1 MQLSELGWD
10 SLFEEAYQQYRTEG
24 LAPARVGRED
34 RGMYL
39 LLSADGELTGEVSGR
54 FRHEALSKHDY
65 PAVGDWV
72 VAVVLRPEQKA
83 TIQAVLPRKSSF
95 VRKVA
100 GERTEGQVVAA
111 NVDTTFIV
119 NGLDGGRNF
128 NLRRMERY
136 VALALES
143 ETEAVIVLNKTDVC
157 PDVESCVRQAESVA
171 SGVPIH
177 SMSALTGEGLDDL
190 HAFLSA
196 GKTAVFLGPSGVGK
210 SALIN
215 ALLGEER
222 QAVNTQRKGDLQ
234 GRHTTTR
241 RELIVLPDGGL
252 VIDTPG
258 MRELQMWGDE
268 EAVTQAFTDIEHFAE
283 QCRFRDCTH
292 QGEPGCAVQ
301 NAVNEGVLDAD
312 RFDSY
317 LRLQREMAY
326 LARRQDHKAKQ
337 AEEKKWKQIRQW
349 SRRYFKDRGYK

>member
-1 MQLSELGWD
+1 MELLELGWD
-10 SLFEEAYQQYRTEG
+10 SLFEEAYQQYRNEG
-24 LAPARVGRED
+24 LTPARVGRED

-39 LLSADGELTGEVSGR
+39 LLSVDGELTGEVSGR

-72 VAVVLRPEQKA
+72 VVAVLRPERKA

-100 GERTEGQVVAA
+100 GDRTEGQVVAA

-119 NGLDGGRNF
+119 SGLDGGRNF

-136 VALALES
+136 LALAQES
-143 ETEAVIVLNKTDVC
+143 GTDAVAVLNKADVC

-171 SGVPIH
+171 PGVPVRT
-177 SMSALTGEGLDDL
+177 MSALTGQGIEQLREYLD
-190 HAFLSA
+190 S
-196 GKTAVFLGPSGVGK
+196 GRTAVFLGPSGVGK

-241 RELIVLPDGGL
+241 RELIVLPDGAL
-252 VIDTPG
+252 VVDTPG
-258 MRELQMWGDE
+258 MRELAMWGDE
-268 EAVTQAFTDIEHFAE
+268 ESVTHAFNDIEELAE
-283 QCRFRDCTH
+283 QCRFRDCKH

-301 NAVNEGVLDAD
+301 DAVNQGILDTG

-326 LARRQDHKAKQ
+326 LARRQDHWAKQ

-349 SRRYFKDRGYK
+349 SRRYFKDRGHK

>member
-1 MQLSELGWD
+1 MELSELGWD
-10 SLFEEAYQQYRTEG
+10 PLFEEAYQQYKSDG
-24 LAPARVGRED
+24 LAPAKVGRED

-39 LLSADGELTGEVSGR
+39 LLSAGGELTGEVSGR

-72 VAVVLRPEQKA
+72 VADVLRSEKKA

-100 GERTEGQVVAA
+100 GDRTEGQVVAA

-119 NGLDGGRNF
+119 SGLDGGRNF

-136 VALALES
+136 LALALES
-143 ETEAVIVLNKTDVC
+143 GTEAVAVLNKVDVC
-157 PDVESCVRQAESVA
+157 PDIESCVRQAESVA
-171 SGVPIH
+171 AGVPVH
-177 SMSALTGEGLDDL
+177 TMSALTGQGLDRL
-190 HAFLSA
+190 REYLSP

-210 SALIN
+210 SALVN

-222 QAVNTQRKGDLQ
+222 QVVNTQRKGDLQ

-241 RELIVLPDGGL
+241 RELIVLPGGGM

-268 EAVTQAFTDIEHFAE
+268 ESVTQAFTDIEELAE
-283 QCRFRDCTH
+283 QCRFRDCKH

-301 NAVNEGVLDAD
+301 EAVNQGALDAG

-326 LARRQDHKAKQ
+326 LARRQDHRAKQ

-349 SRRYFKDRGYK
+349 SRRYFKDRGHK